1 MKPDSTTLIRRV
13 ALALMNSTA
22 ATIRSELS
30 KRDGDCCSMCKAV
43 GGGSVVWDNRRS
55 RVVLD
60 LCFLDGNPGNLGREG
75 SRENVVLACQRCNFL
90 HGMSAIAQ
98 AEEARRLA
106 EVEAECG
113 PELPMFG

>member
-1 MKPDSTTLIRRV
+1 MKTDSTTLISRV
-13 ALALMNSTA
+13 ALALMNSPTP
-22 ATIRSELS
+22 TIRSEIS

-43 GGGSVVWDNRRS
+43 AGSSVVWDNRRS

-75 SRENVVLACQRCNFL
+75 SRDNVVLACQRCNFL
-90 HGMSAIAQ
+90 HGMNAIAQ
-98 AEEARRLA
+98 AEEARRMA
-106 EVEAECG
+106 ELEAEFG